1 MRARQPLDD
10 EIIRVVFGE
19 CELAAIEIA
28 VIDRKRVGDARSHI
42 ELFAVGAD
50 GDLACAGQPD
60 DWRAQGGQLASGQ
73 IAGKAGQGARKVIRD
88 VNLARIGA
96 DYHAIR
102 TIKARCAR
110 TWRGQIG
117 RWHCFT
123 LADQVKGDRGLG
135 WIVGRQGKLSSAHT
149 NSCWEATDRDRGGC
163 TSFCNRGR

>member
-1 MRARQPLDD
+1 M
-10 EIIRVVFGE
+10 
-19 CELAAIEIA
+19 
-28 VIDRKRVGDARSHI
+28 
-42 ELFAVGAD
+42 
-50 GDLACAGQPD
+50 
-60 DWRAQGGQLASGQ
+60 
-73 IAGKAGQGARKVIRD
+73 IRD

-110 TWRGQIG
+110 AWCGQIG
-117 RWHCFT
+117 CWHGCA

-163 TSFCNRGR
+163 TSFCNRGRQAANHAKVGRVVAVDRLLANLQRGITALFELETFAGN